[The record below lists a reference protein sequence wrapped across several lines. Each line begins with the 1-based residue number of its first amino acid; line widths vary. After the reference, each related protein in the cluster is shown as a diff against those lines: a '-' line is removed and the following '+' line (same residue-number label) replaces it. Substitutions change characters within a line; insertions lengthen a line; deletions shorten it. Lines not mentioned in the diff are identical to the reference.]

1 MHVEYEYDE
10 KGNILSGKNSRG
22 DAFFYKYDVNN
33 KLYIDF
39 ECDFG
44 DFLKQNIPDQTLL
57 KEELINNHQFGRL

>member
-1 MHVEYEYDE
+1 MFFENQLKAINLEKDIIEYEIIDN
-10 KGNILSGKNSRG
+10 KL
-22 DAFFYKYDVNN
+22 YKNN

-57 KEELINNHQFGRL
+57 KEELINNIKKYSL